1 MVFFPLLKKANKERK
16 KGFGLEEKKKKKD
29 IGQTS
34 NLDIPIQK
42 PSLCPQ

>member
-16 KGFGLEEKKKKKD
+16 KGFGLEEKKKK